1 MSGHLESG
9 TWKPLAP
16 VWLLALAV
24 LLLATACGGSD
35 AAQSSPEGIT
45 VVTLTP
51 SGPATPRPRKTA
63 TPTPAP
69 SPTQLKVCAANP
81 DPASPKLLQVVDPQP
96 EQQVK
101 MPFYVRG
108 WGSNIGFQGA
118 GVALAVVD
126 AKQAVTQVLNLPPQ
140 PRDFRVAPPG
150 LEVTENTRPFGADIV
165 INGLKEPTPYCLW
178 VYQQTTENGQ
188 PKGVVQIPIV
198 VTP

>member
-1 MSGHLESG
+1 MLVRFCR
-9 TWKPLAP
+9 LAP
-16 VWLLALAV
+16 VCVLALAV
-24 LLLATACGGSD
+24 LLLVTACGGSD

-51 SGPATPRPRKTA
+51 RGPATPRPRKTA
-63 TPTPAP
+63 TATPTPA
-69 SPTQLKVCAANP
+69 PTQLKVCAANP
-81 DPASPKLLQVVDPQP
+81 DPASPKLLQVLDPQP

-108 WGSNIGFQGA
+108 WGSNIGFQSA

-126 AKQAVTQVLNLPPQ
+126 AKQTVTQVLNLPPQ
-140 PRDFRVAPPG
+140 PRDFRVAPSG

>member
-1 MSGHLESG
+1 
-9 TWKPLAP
+9 
-16 VWLLALAV
+16 
-24 LLLATACGGSD
+24 
-35 AAQSSPEGIT
+35 
-45 VVTLTP
+45 
-51 SGPATPRPRKTA
+51 
-63 TPTPAP
+63 
-69 SPTQLKVCAANP
+69 
-81 DPASPKLLQVVDPQP
+81 
-96 EQQVK
+96 